1 MLTAHRDSANTRERT
16 CIGGNTMIQRLSG
29 FALSIFACAAPATG
43 TAAEQYPSKPVRVIV
58 TQTAGSNMDVM
69 ARLLAPKL
77 SELMGQQF
85 VIDNR
90 GGAGGLIGAQ
100 IAARALPDGYTL
112 VFGGA
117 SSMINTSFTYKN
129 IGFDPLQDFVPIS
142 MVVAQEA
149 ILTVHPSLPVKT
161 VRDLV
166 ALAKAKPNTLNMA
179 SAGIGSSAHLAG
191 VMFNSLA
198 GVDTVHVAYKGGS
211 AMLTAVVG
219 NESQWLFALAA
230 STAAHYK
237 SGRLRALAVS
247 TKQRSPVMPELPTIE
262 EAGVAGYDF
271 TTWNAFFAPKGMPQ
285 RYVTAVHA
293 AIQKAIT
300 EPDIKELY
308 AAQSLVPRG
317 SANPEEF
324 ARFFKADFERVG
336 KVIKLAGIKPE

>member
-1 MLTAHRDSANTRERT
+1 MIYRV
-16 CIGGNTMIQRLSG
+16 IGAGLCV
-29 FALSIFACAAPATG
+29 LLHAAAQ
-43 TAAEQYPSKPVRVIV
+43 AQSYPNKPIRVIV

-69 ARLLAPKL
+69 ARLLAPKM
-77 SELMGQQF
+77 SELLGQQF

-100 IAARALPDGYTL
+100 IAARAPTDGYTL

-129 IGFDPLQDFVPIS
+129 VGFDPLRDFEPIS

-149 ILTVHPSLPVKT
+149 ILTVHPSLPVKS
-161 VRDLV
+161 VKDFV
-166 ALAKAKPNTLNMA
+166 ALAKAKPNSLNMA

-198 GVDTVHVAYKGGS
+198 GIDTVHIAYKGGG
-211 AMLTAVVG
+211 AMLVAVAA

-247 TKQRSPVMPELPTIE
+247 TRQRSPLMPDLPTVE
-262 EAGVAGYDF
+262 EAGVPGYDF
-271 TTWNAFFAPKGMPQ
+271 TTWNAFFAPKGMP
-285 RYVTAVHA
+285 RPYIMAIHA
-293 AIQKAIT
+293 AIQKSLT

-317 SANPEEF
+317 NTNPEEF

>member
-1 MLTAHRDSANTRERT
+1 MLAAQRDSANTRERT
-16 CIGGNTMIQRLSG
+16 CIGGNIMIEHLSG
-29 FALSIFACAAPATG
+29 FALSMLACAAAATV

-161 VRDLV
+161 VRDFV

-237 SGRLRALAVS
+237 SGRLRALAVTS
-247 TKQRSPVMPELPTIE
+247 SKRAAIALQLPTIA
-262 EAGVAGYDF
+262 EAGVPGYEVDS
-271 TTWNAFFAPKGMPQ
+271 WYGALLP
-285 RYVTAVHA
+285 A
-293 AIQKAIT
+293 ASPRVRIEK
-300 EPDIKELY
+300 L
-308 AAQSLVPRG
+308 AAEINRALASTDLREKLLAQGLEPRG
-317 SANPEEF
+317 GSSAEF
-324 ARFFKADFERVG
+324 AAVIRGDIAKWTKVVAD
-336 KVIKLAGIKPE
+336 AGIRAD